1 MEDKK
6 DKSFLGTGWSFP
18 PEFRR
23 DSRSVV
29 MCSDEA
35 DIRQSLMLL
44 VSTAPG
50 ERILRPSYGCDLQSM
65 VFERLTEA
73 TRTRISAL
81 VHRAILL
88 FEPRVTVHE
97 VAVHFV
103 SHETGM
109 IHIVVD
115 YTIIQTNTRSNIV
128 YPFYLKEGTNVQL

>member
-1 MEDKK
+1 MEETK
-6 DKSFLGTGWSFP
+6 DKSFLGAGWGFP

-23 DSRSVV
+23 DSRSVELV
-29 MCSDEA
+29 SDEE
-35 DIRQSLMLL
+35 DIRQSLYLL

-50 ERILRPSYGCDLQSM
+50 ERIMRPSYGCDLQSM

-73 TRTRISAL
+73 TRTKIEHMVL
-81 VHRAILL
+81 RAIIL
-88 FEPRVTVHE
+88 FEPRVSVQE
-97 VAVHFV
+97 VNVHFV

-128 YPFYLKEGTNVQL
+128 YPFYLKEGTNVQI